1 MPEAR
6 GWDEEVPK
14 GVPHATEW
22 IAAGFP
28 TRVTGGSEPQA
39 AAHPKIFCTRQ
50 TGDTG
55 LLPHE
60 TGGWC
65 HPFSHVGIHVDHKK
79 RVDLGVLKGADHDGL
94 VSKRHS
100 KWFRWIEKGKCSIR
114 RDAFKMV
121 LAHQA
126 QSIPRGRFRGGR
138 PPRRCRSYSNHV
150 GNHTPPARRSSSP
163 FASAEHTF
171 AAKESC
177 CEWTF
182 CDFGGVK
189 NAKKISTP

>member
-1 MPEAR
+1 M
-6 GWDEEVPK
+6 
-14 GVPHATEW
+14 
-22 IAAGFP
+22 
-28 TRVTGGSEPQA
+28 
-39 AAHPKIFCTRQ
+39 
-50 TGDTG
+50 
-55 LLPHE
+55 
-60 TGGWC
+60 
-65 HPFSHVGIHVDHKK
+65 
-79 RVDLGVLKGADHDGL
+79 GL

-171 AAKESC
+171 AKESC

-182 CDFGGVK
+182 WRCEKRKKKSRRHDTPLVVLNKTAIRLSFSIAVVRPLSLAKVRWLLEEVSLYAFGLPCDTMPFHC
-189 NAKKISTP
+189 